1 MARPRLLFIAPRYLL
16 PADSGGKI
24 RTGHV
29 LRGLKGGHFDV
40 TLISPAP
47 DGAAARDAAEL
58 ALMSDRF
65 ASWPEVERGPLFA
78 YSRLRHLPSR
88 LPIPVATDVSEA
100 GRRLVARELARR
112 PDLVVVDFPHTA
124 VLLPEEIAPP
134 TVIFT
139 HNVEAEIFARHERV
153 AGNSLRRVVWRDQ
166 FAKMRRFEREVLRR
180 FDTVIA
186 VSERDRDHFRRE
198 YGVDPAVI
206 PTGVD
211 LDYFAYQP
219 PDPSPEVA
227 PIIVFTASMDSAANI
242 DGMQW
247 FMDAVWPFVVAAVP
261 SARVTVV
268 GRNPN
273 AKLVQ
278 AAKERGLPWHFTGF
292 VDDVRPY
299 VHEAAAYV
307 IPLRVGGGTR
317 IKAYE
322 AMALGRPVVSTLIGV
337 EGLSLEPGRHY
348 LLADT
353 AEAFAHSVGKVLR
366 DGALRLQ
373 LAGSARQLVEAS
385 FSAGKAAEVFQT
397 ICINTLERVVRTA
410 GSGKNSRG
418 GVA

>member
-1 MARPRLLFIAPRYLL
+1 VTARPRLLFIAPRYLL

-24 RTGHV
+24 RTGHI

-40 TLISPAP
+40 TLAAPVP
-47 DGAAARDAAEL
+47 DGAERRDAAEL
-58 ALMSDRF
+58 AAMCDRF
-65 ASWPEVERGPLFA
+65 AGWPEVGRGRLFA

-100 GRRLVARELARR
+100 GRRLVAGELGRR

-124 VLLPEEIAPP
+124 VLLPDAIAAP

-153 AGNSLRRVVWRDQ
+153 AGNTLRRVIWRDQ

-186 VSERDRDHFRRE
+186 VSERDRDHFRRD
-198 YGVDPAVI
+198 YGVDAAVI

-211 LDYFAYQP
+211 LDYFAYRA
-219 PDPSPEVA
+219 PDPSAAAEPVV
-227 PIIVFTASMDSAANI
+227 VFTASMDSAANI

-247 FMDAVWPFVVAAVP
+247 FMDAVWPLLAAAVP
-261 SARVTVV
+261 RARVTVV
-268 GRNPN
+268 GRNPDQ
-273 AKLVQ
+273 KLVQ
-278 AAKERGLPWHFTGF
+278 AARERNLPWHFTGF
-292 VDDVRPY
+292 VEDVRPY

-353 AEAFAHSVGKVLR
+353 AEAFARAVAELLG
-366 DGALRLQ
+366 DGALRAR
-373 LAGSARQLVEAS
+373 LAAAARQLVEQSFAAS
-385 FSAGKAAEVFQT
+385 RAAEIFEA
-397 ICINTLERVVRTA
+397 ICVDTLTA
-410 GSGKNSRG
+410 QAAPRSGLGSS
-418 GVA
+418 VA